1 MFHQQWSL
9 FKIQTEE
16 TDFECLKNLLRKVGD
31 EDDIT
36 NDRKIHLKLL
46 QDDNKIRYSR
56 KELMS
61 LVNVGLLRGK
71 FEEQIDWK
79 K

>member
-46 QDDNKIRYSR
+46 QDDNK
-56 KELMS
+56 
-61 LVNVGLLRGK
+61 
-71 FEEQIDWK
+71 
-79 K
+79 